1 MIQAFLEDRLGI
13 DKAIDRDIRI
23 MMRGWWSVL
32 VMLKTWGWSIQ
43 RFALPA
49 LSEPINC
56 RYRDSIVLQRFYACR
71 SVCID
76 HTTKSCVGCI
86 VKKSR
91 THDVANSIWC
101 WPPCAMRDNY
111 LRGSGS
117 GLSSWLSPICCQV
130 WHREKSLL
138 RWERGGC
145 KEPLYYSL
153 SDLSNVESFF
163 HSIVVS
169 LAAPL
174 LLSPHDLKTQEAK
187 GTRRGSDP
195 AQDVEFFN

>member
-1 MIQAFLEDRLGI
+1 MWQSTAICDVHGRRQAEGTRRSGALPDFPGCHLIPVIPGTLHLPPPDTWPAWHITAWNLAFVLQAAPWAVCPTVCHQVALTCDMIQAFLEDRLGI

-56 RYRDSIVLQRFYACR
+56 RYRDSIMLQRFYACR

-86 VKKSR
+86 VKKKLH
-91 THDVANSIWC
+91 TWC
-101 WPPCAMRDNY
+101 C
-111 LRGSGS
+111 
-117 GLSSWLSPICCQV
+117 
-130 WHREKSLL
+130 
-138 RWERGGC
+138 
-145 KEPLYYSL
+145 
-153 SDLSNVESFF
+153 
-163 HSIVVS
+163 
-169 LAAPL
+169 
-174 LLSPHDLKTQEAK
+174 
-187 GTRRGSDP
+187 
-195 AQDVEFFN
+195 